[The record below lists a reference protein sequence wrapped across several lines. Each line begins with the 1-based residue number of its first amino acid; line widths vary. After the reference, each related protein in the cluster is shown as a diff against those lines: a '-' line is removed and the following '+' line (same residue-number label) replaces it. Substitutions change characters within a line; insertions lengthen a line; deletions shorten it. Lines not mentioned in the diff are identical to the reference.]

1 MRIITIGLVVIGT
14 IIGAST
20 AKAEAKSVIKD
31 KTLVVWVAPADLNQ
45 RGGSALT
52 LDDMASH
59 FDGIIF
65 GELARGKWMAGSDYH
80 RRSRKDQK
88 ANPAETV
95 DQNTFVQVAIV
106 YKGKN
111 IIIYR
116 DGKRYSSYK
125 IDAPQTF
132 GSDSVV
138 MFGRRHLDA
147 ADTSCFR
154 GRIDDARIYNKAL
167 TAKQIAR
174 LKPNKASDI
183 SPLVWWTFEDGQA
196 RDSMGNFPETY
207 LTGGAKI
214 ADGHLVLEGEQP
226 IMIAAPKSFF
236 ARMLAKS
243 APRTQNNTL
252 VAAQRELREKLLSDP
267 YRPTYHFVTPEGRC
281 MPFDGNG
288 AIFWNGKYHLCY
300 IFQDDRGHCWGHAS
314 SKDLL
319 HWRWHSPALF
329 PAPGDVDRGIFSGNC
344 FVNKKGEAAILYHG
358 VGAGNCIATSGGPD
372 LENWTKLATNPIIP
386 IPKRGS
392 PEEKL
397 YRSWDPHG
405 WLEGDTYY
413 AIFGGA
419 KATLFK
425 ADKLD
430 NWKYV
435 GPFLT
440 KNMPGVDD
448 FEDISCPDFFKLGD
462 RYMLLCISHARGCR
476 YYLGQWKNEQFTPQ
490 LHERMNW
497 PGGTCFAPE
506 SLLDDKRRRIMW
518 AWVLD
523 RRPRNEYGWSGTM
536 TLPRVLSL
544 HEDGTLRI
552 EPIDELKRLRVHG
565 NKRER
570 IRVADG
576 SPVTLDDVRGGCL
589 ELDLTIIPGS
599 AKRFGVKLRC
609 SPDGAEQ
616 TVIECDPSAKH
627 LKIDMSKSSLDQVK
641 YYTFCMKGGKN
652 PQVAEQIAPFQL
664 KKGEKLRLRI
674 FLDRSILEVFA
685 NARQCVTQRIYPTRK
700 DSTSMVLFSEG
711 GSVEFE
717 SIQAWQMAP
726 TNHW

>member
-1 MRIITIGLVVIGT
+1 MRITTLIFVL
-14 IIGAST
+14 IGAIAAAQT
-20 AKAEAKSVIKD
+20 AKGAPRTEIKD
-31 KTLVVWVAPADLNQ
+31 KTLVVWAAPADLNQ

-52 LDDMASH
+52 LDDLASH

-80 RRSRKDQK
+80 RRSQKDQK
-88 ANPAETV
+88 ACPAETA
-95 DQNTFVQVAIV
+95 DQNTFVQLAIV

-111 IIIYR
+111 ITIYR
-116 DGKRYSSYK
+116 QGKKYSSYK
-125 IDAPQTF
+125 IDKPQKF

-147 ADTSCFR
+147 TDTSCFR

-167 TAKQIAR
+167 TAQQITS
-174 LKPNKASDI
+174 LKPNKPSDI
-183 SPLVWWTFEDGQA
+183 QPLVWWTFEDGQA
-196 RDSMGNFPETY
+196 ADRMDNFPETY

-214 ADGHLVLEGEQP
+214 AGGRLVLEGKQP
-226 IMIAAPKSFF
+226 IMIAAPKAFF
-236 ARMLAKS
+236 SRMIAKS
-243 APRTQNNTL
+243 APRKEDKNL
-252 VAAQRELREKLLSDP
+252 VTAQRQLRQKLLSDP
-267 YRPTYHFVTPEGRC
+267 HRPTYHFVTPEGRC

-344 FVNKKGEAAILYHG
+344 FVNKKGEATILYHG
-358 VGAGNCIATSGGPD
+358 VGAGNCIATSAGPE
-372 LENWTKLATNPIIP
+372 LETWTKLPSNPIIP
-386 IPKRGS
+386 KPKRGS

-405 WLEGDTYY
+405 WLEADTYY
-413 AIFGGA
+413 AIFGGG

-430 NWKYV
+430 KWKYV

-440 KNMPGVDD
+440 NNMPGVDG

-490 LHERMNW
+490 HHERMNW

-506 SLLDDKRRRIMW
+506 SLLDDQGRRIMW

-523 RRPRNEYGWSGTM
+523 RRPRNDYEWSGTM

-544 HEDGTLRI
+544 HGDGTLRI
-552 EPIDELKRLRVHG
+552 EPIEELKQLRMHA
-565 NKRER
+565 KKHER

-576 SPVTLDDVRGGCL
+576 SPVTLDGVRGDCL
-589 ELDLTIIPGS
+589 ELDLTIKPGS
-599 AKRFGVKLRC
+599 AKRFGIKLRC

-627 LKIDMSKSSLDQVK
+627 LKIDVKKSSLDQVK
-641 YYTFCMKGGKN
+641 YLTFCMKGGNN
-652 PQVAEQIAPFQL
+652 PQVTEQIAPFQL
-664 KKGEKLRLRI
+664 KKDEKLRLRI

-685 NARQCVTQRIYPTRK
+685 NARQCVTQRIYPTRQ
-700 DSTSMVLFSEG
+700 DSTSVVLFAEG
-711 GSVEFE
+711 GSVEVQ
-717 SIQAWQMAP
+717 SVQVWQMAP